1 MPGTISQYPTGR
13 IRCQYAS
20 IPYQRR
26 PIHYFTGFEWN
37 RKELTKMTSIIIV
50 LAAFFIMYLIVFLGQ
65 IKRKKENQFS
75 SVEEFH
81 RTYDRYKSTSQ
92 TRETIYK
99 RSTDRNNS
107 TNSPSKSKYTYKY
120 ITKYNTPKNHQ
131 RDYQEKR

>member
-1 MPGTISQYPTGR
+1 
-13 IRCQYAS
+13 
-20 IPYQRR
+20 
-26 PIHYFTGFEWN
+26 
-37 RKELTKMTSIIIV
+37 MTSIIIV

-81 RTYDRYKSTSQ
+81 RNYDRYKSVSE

-99 RSTDRNNS
+99 NKNNS
-107 TNSPSKSKYTYKY
+107 INPQSKSKYTYKY
-120 ITKYNTPKNHQ
+120 ITKYNTPQNYQ

>member
-1 MPGTISQYPTGR
+1 
-13 IRCQYAS
+13 
-20 IPYQRR
+20 
-26 PIHYFTGFEWN
+26 
-37 RKELTKMTSIIIV
+37 MTSIIIV

-81 RTYDRYKSTSQ
+81 RTYDRYKSISQ

>member
-1 MPGTISQYPTGR
+1 
-13 IRCQYAS
+13 
-20 IPYQRR
+20 
-26 PIHYFTGFEWN
+26 
-37 RKELTKMTSIIIV
+37 MTSIIIV

-120 ITKYNTPKNHQ
+120 ITKYNTPKNQ
-131 RDYQEKR
+131 IGRASCRERVCLYV